1 MFKNFLQII
10 STKNLLSVFF
20 FFYLSPIYANDFL
33 LNFKCIVSTV
43 GLQDNLEW
51 SETILNKVG
60 LEFEVDIF
68 NKKLLMKQIFPFPNE
83 TKILETDYKIIS
95 VKKNSLIAV
104 SEEFIDKNTGFPD
117 VTTITLKKSSS
128 DNFLFE
134 SNTPVGFTLT
144 NNQQS
149 SWEQYYFAIQH
160 GECK

>member
-20 FFYLSPIYANDFL
+20 FLYLSPIQANDQKFKL
-33 LNFKCIVSTV
+33 TCDVETAVLKDHEEWKWNRKMTFDLELDIENKTLIKKNFTSYNDKISILKTNFKIVSVTKN
-43 GLQDNLEW
+43 GL
-51 SETILNKVG
+51 V
-60 LEFEVDIF
+60 
-68 NKKLLMKQIFPFPNE
+68 
-83 TKILETDYKIIS
+83 
-95 VKKNSLIAV
+95 AV
-104 SEEFIDKNTGFPD
+104 SEKVIDRFFGFPD
-117 VTTITLKKSSS
+117 VSTITLKNLSS